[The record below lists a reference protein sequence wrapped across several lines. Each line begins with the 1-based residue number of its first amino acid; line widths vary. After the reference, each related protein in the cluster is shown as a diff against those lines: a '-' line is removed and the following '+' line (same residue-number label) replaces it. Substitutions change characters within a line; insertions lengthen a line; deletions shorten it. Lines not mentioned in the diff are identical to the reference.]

1 MVIMGLDVGD
11 IRIGV
16 AFTDKLLLAAHAY
29 GTIDRRNEK
38 AAIEE
43 IARLARERKVSRIV
57 VGMPYTLRGELGVQG
72 DKVRRFIEL
81 LREKVDVPVVEWD
94 ERMTTAAA
102 DRLLR
107 ELEMPGRKRRKLLDQ
122 LSAAL
127 ILQSYLDM
135 LKSRGELDVEGT

>member
-1 MVIMGLDVGD
+1 MVMMGLDVGD
-11 IRIGV
+11 VRIGV
-16 AFTDKLLLAAHAY
+16 AFTDKLLLTAHPY
-29 GTIDRRNEK
+29 GVIQREEDET
-38 AAIEE
+38 AIEE
-43 IARLARERKVSRIV
+43 ISRLAREKKVDRIV
-57 VGMPYTLRGELGVQG
+57 VGIPYTLRGEIGVQG

-81 LREKVDVPVVEWD
+81 LRQKVEVPVVEWD

-135 LKSRGELDVEGT
+135 LKNRGEIDV

>member
-1 MVIMGLDVGD
+1 MVMMGLDIGD
-11 IRIGV
+11 VRIGV
-16 AFTDKLLLAAHAY
+16 AFTDRLLFAAHPY
-29 GTIDRRNEK
+29 GVIERGEDS
-38 AAIEE
+38 AAINE
-43 IARLARERKVSRIV
+43 ISRLAREKGVSRIV
-57 VGMPYTLRGELGVQG
+57 VGIPYTLRGKIGVQG
-72 DKVRRFIEL
+72 DKVKRFVEL
-81 LREKVDVPVVEWD
+81 LRREVDVPVIEWD

-135 LKSRGELDVEGT
+135 LKNRGELDV

>member
-1 MVIMGLDVGD
+1 
-11 IRIGV
+11 
-16 AFTDKLLLAAHAY
+16 
-29 GTIDRRNEK
+29 
-38 AAIEE
+38 
-43 IARLARERKVSRIV
+43 
-57 VGMPYTLRGELGVQG
+57 MP
-72 DKVRRFIEL
+72 I
-81 LREKVDVPVVEWD
+81 VEWD

-135 LKSRGELDVEGT
+135 LKNKGELDV

>member
-1 MVIMGLDVGD
+1 MVMMGLDVGD
-11 IRIGV
+11 ARIGV
-16 AFTDKLLLAAHAY
+16 AFTDRLLFAAHPY
-29 GTIDRRNEK
+29 GVIERREDETAID
-38 AAIEE
+38 E
-43 IARLARERKVSRIV
+43 ISRLAREKRVNRIV
-57 VGMPYTLRGELGVQG
+57 VGIPYTLRGEIGVQG

-81 LREKVDVPVVEWD
+81 LRRRVEVPIVEWD

-135 LKSRGELDVEGT
+135 LKNKGELDV

>member
-1 MVIMGLDVGD
+1 MVMMGLDVGD
-11 IRIGV
+11 VRIGV
-16 AFTDKLLLAAHAY
+16 AFTDRLLFAAHPY
-29 GTIDRRNEK
+29 GVIERGEDS
-38 AAIEE
+38 AAINE
-43 IARLARERKVSRIV
+43 ISRLAREKGVSRIV
-57 VGMPYTLRGELGVQG
+57 VGIPYTLRGEIGVQG
-72 DKVRRFIEL
+72 DKFVEL
-81 LREKVDVPVVEWD
+81 LRREVDVPVIEWD

-135 LKSRGELDVEGT
+135 LKNRGELDV